1 MRLTEKELVLF
12 KNTLQASKAYRNT
25 STPLNARVWED
36 WMETTLTKINNELEA
51 QP

>member
-1 MRLTEKELVLF
+1 MRLTEKELSLF
-12 KNTLQASKAYRNT
+12 KGTLLARKAYRHQT
-25 STPLNARVWED
+25 LPLNARVWED

>member
-1 MRLTEKELVLF
+1 MRFTERELLLF
-12 KNTLQASKAYRNT
+12 KNTLLARRAYRNT
-25 STPLNARVWED
+25 DIPLNARVWDD